1 MLCQRSSSS
10 SGEVFTCKEK
20 MLQRRGAARKGS
32 YVFQRCAQPDARTT
46 KQKGRS
52 MASQAEAYPLV
63 RLFKH
68 TQEVPLTTLIHSI
81 FTLNDSLIDN
91 YLIMSE
97 NTPNPKGSDSFC
109 RCAFIEHTVVL
120 TFKDETSEAMTV
132 IFFRASV
139 HQLSAELG
147 GPFRSS
153 RFGNQRQGCS
163 HPHSHRQPK
172 TLTFSFYI

>member
-1 MLCQRSSSS
+1 
-10 SGEVFTCKEK
+10 
-20 MLQRRGAARKGS
+20 MLQRRVAARKGS
-32 YVFQRCAQPDARTT
+32 HVFQRCAQPDTCTT
-46 KQKGRS
+46 KQEGRS

-68 TQEVPLTTLIHSI
+68 TQGVPLTTLIHSM
-81 FTLNDSLIDN
+81 FTLIDSLIDN

-97 NTPNPKGSDSFC
+97 NTQKHQRHPKGSDSVC
-109 RCAFIEHTVVL
+109 WCAFIEHTVVL
-120 TFKDETSEAMTV
+120 TFKDEIAEAMTV
-132 IFFRASV
+132 VFFRASV

-147 GPFRSS
+147 GPFKSS

-163 HPHSHRQPK
+163 RPHSHRQPK